1 MSAALSRQDKD
12 ALPNDSS
19 SACVMDPAPFDF
31 IVVGAGSAGATLA
44 ARLAESGS
52 HRVLLLEAGG
62 ADKNLWLRVPLGVG
76 KVLHD
81 ERYVWKFNTEP
92 ELELKGR
99 RIYSPRGK
107 IVGGSSSVNG
117 LIFVRGSPER
127 FDRWRD
133 SGCPGWGYADVLPYF
148 RRLEDYPAGDPALRG
163 RGGPV
168 AITEIGRG
176 DPLSEAFLEACLQA
190 GYGQTADY
198 NGAAGDGVGY
208 LQLTTRNGVRESTAT
223 AYLRTAARR
232 GNIEIRTHARVERI
246 LFQGTRACG
255 VAVHSGGR
263 LQKIVARR
271 EVIIAA
277 GAIQSPQLLELSG
290 VGDAD
295 LLQQFGIGVVHH
307 LPGVG
312 ERLQDHLNVRAAY
325 ECSQPITIND
335 ALRNPWRGLKLGLR
349 YLLFREGLL
358 ATPSATVHAMLRSTT
373 GLAEPDVKI
382 QLVHLSEQGRFGVA
396 PESGVDPCS
405 GFSIGA
411 FQMYPKSHGSVH
423 INSPDSKVPPR
434 IRANYLSHPDDLT
447 VTLRAL
453 KLARNIA
460 AQPALRP
467 YIVRELRP
475 GDNMRTDA
483 ELIEYIRQVG
493 QTTYHSVGTCHMGRG
508 QMAVVDHE
516 MRVYG
521 LQSLRVIDA
530 SVMPWLVSPN
540 TNASAIMIGEKGSDL
555 VLRAAAV

>member
-1 MSAALSRQDKD
+1 MDSAH
-12 ALPNDSS
+12 
-19 SACVMDPAPFDF
+19 FDY

-44 ARLAESGS
+44 ARLAESGR

-62 ADKNLWLRVPLGVG
+62 TDQNLWLRVPLGVG

-81 ERYVWKFNTEP
+81 ERYVWKFYTEP
-92 ELELKGR
+92 EPELKGR

-107 IVGGSSSVNG
+107 VLGGSSSVNG
-117 LIFVRGSPER
+117 LIFVRGSPGR

-148 RRLEDYPAGDPALRG
+148 RRLEDYPAGDPTLRG

-176 DPLSEAFLEACLQA
+176 DPLSEAFREACLQA
-190 GYGQTADY
+190 GYAQTADY
-198 NGAAGDGVGY
+198 NGAMGDGVGY

-232 GNIEIRTHARVERI
+232 GNIEIRTHAQVERI
-246 LFQGTRACG
+246 LFQGARACG
-255 VAVHSGGR
+255 VAVRSGGA
-263 LQKIVARR
+263 LLEVTARR
-271 EVIIAA
+271 EIIIAA

-290 VGDAD
+290 VGDAE
-295 LLQQFGIGVVHH
+295 LLRHLGIAVVHH

-325 ECSQPITIND
+325 ECSWPITIND

-358 ATPSATVHAMLRSTT
+358 ATPSATVHAMVRSTP
-373 GLAEPDVKI
+373 GLTEPDVKI

-396 PESGVDPCS
+396 PESGIDPCS

-411 FQMYPKSHGSVH
+411 FQLFPESRGSVH
-423 INSPDSKVPPR
+423 IGSPDPQASPR
-434 IRANYLSHPDDLT
+434 IRPNYLNHPDD
-447 VTLRAL
+447 VAATLRAL
-453 KLARNIA
+453 KLARHIA
-460 AQPALRP
+460 AQPALQP

-475 GDNMRTDA
+475 GNTMRNDD
-483 ELIEYIRQVG
+483 ELLEYIRQVG
-493 QTTYHSVGTCHMGRG
+493 QTTYHSVGTCHMGRDP
-508 QMAVVDHE
+508 MAVVDHE
-516 MRVYG
+516 LRVHG
-521 LQSLRVIDA
+521 LQGLRIIDA
-530 SVMPWLVSPN
+530 SVMPWLVSAN
-540 TNASAIMIGEKGSDL
+540 TNAAAIMIGEKGADL
-555 VLRAAAV
+555 VLRVAAV